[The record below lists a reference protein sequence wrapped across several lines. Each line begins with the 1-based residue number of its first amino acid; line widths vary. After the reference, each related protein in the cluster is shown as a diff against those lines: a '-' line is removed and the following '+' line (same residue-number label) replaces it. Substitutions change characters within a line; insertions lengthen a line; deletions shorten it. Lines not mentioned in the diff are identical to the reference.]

1 LTCAASNGAE
11 AYTTS
16 YREVKDYCNFS
27 FVKPIIT
34 TERYLSDES
43 RAANRPLPIDGYRP
57 SMLQT
62 PWGEADSLRD
72 QQAAAGGGRD
82 ATKREQ
88 RERLFAAMVACCE
101 RKGYE
106 ATSVADL
113 LELSGVSRGTFYALF
128 DDKLDCFRATEQQLI
143 RGGVAAAS
151 NPLGEAGDAEARARE
166 AFEVLVD
173 LVVSQPAAARM
184 VLVHAY
190 AAGEPGLAPLR
201 TAMEGIADLAHQTL
215 ERMPGK
221 EGMPADLVKA
231 IVGGVYLIIY
241 RHLHRNREAELPGL
255 TEAMWDWA
263 MSYAPPLLPL
273 RPSGRRPSPAPAG
286 PLPPFAAYSPEQR
299 IIRAFAAVVAE
310 KGYPATTV
318 ADISARAGISQTT
331 LYLHFA
337 DKKDLLVAAL
347 DSSGAQLLAATM
359 PAARRAPDW
368 PSSVRAAIE
377 AGCAFLASEPAFARL
392 RMVGV
397 YSAGPEAISIRN
409 QSGMEFMAALLAPAR
424 AEGSEVPDIFLEA
437 MSGAIFGI
445 LYERVRNGD
454 PGDLL
459 EAVPL
464 ITYLVLSPFIGAERA
479 CEIATGKRT
488 RPTSAASS

>member
-1 LTCAASNGAE
+1 MG
-11 AYTTS
+11 
-16 YREVKDYCNFS
+16 
-27 FVKPIIT
+27 
-34 TERYLSDES
+34 
-43 RAANRPLPIDGYRP
+43 GYRF

-72 QQAAAGGGRD
+72 RQVAAGGGRD
-82 ATKREQ
+82 AARRKQ
-88 RERLFAAMVACCE
+88 REKLFAAMVASCE

-113 LELSGVSRGTFYALF
+113 LELSGISRGTFYALF
-128 DDKLDCFRATEQQLI
+128 DDKLDCFRAATKQLM
-143 RGGVAAAS
+143 RGSLAAVT
-151 NPLGEAGDAEARARE
+151 NRLGEEGDAEVRARE

-184 VLVHAY
+184 VMVHAY
-190 AAGEPGLAPLR
+190 AAGEPGQAPIR
-201 TAMEGIADLAHQTL
+201 AATEDIVRLAHWTL

-221 EGMPADLVKA
+221 EGMPADLA
-231 IVGGVYLIIY
+231 QAMVGGIYLIIY
-241 RHLHRNREAELPGL
+241 RRLHQHREAQLPGL
-255 TEAMWDWA
+255 TAAMWDWA
-263 MSYAPPLLPL
+263 MSYAPPPLPL

-310 KGYPATTV
+310 KGYPAATV
-318 ADISARAGISQTT
+318 AEICATAGISQTT
-331 LYLHFA
+331 FYLHFA
-337 DKKDLLVAAL
+337 DKKDLLAAAL

-397 YSAGPEAISIRN
+397 YSAGPEAITIRN
-409 QSGMEFMAALLAPAR
+409 QSGMEFMRALLAPAR
-424 AEGSEVPDIFLEA
+424 AEGPEVPEIFLEA
-437 MSGAIFGI
+437 VSGAIFGI
-445 LYERVRNGD
+445 LYERVRTGG

-459 EAVPL
+459 DAVPL
-464 ITYLVLSPFIGAERA
+464 IAYLVLSPFIGAERA
-479 CEIATGKRT
+479 CEIAICKRA
-488 RPTSAASS
+488 RPTNVAGS